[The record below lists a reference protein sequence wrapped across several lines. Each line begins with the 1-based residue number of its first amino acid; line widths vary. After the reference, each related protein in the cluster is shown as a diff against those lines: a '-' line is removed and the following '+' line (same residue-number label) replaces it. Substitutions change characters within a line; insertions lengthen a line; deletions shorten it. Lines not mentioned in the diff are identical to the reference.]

1 MAPLTTSALAVL
13 QARFAQYG
21 LGTLATT
28 IKNLAVDGATEDTIS
43 LQLQET
49 PEYKTRFKANETRIK
64 KGLQVLSPAQYL
76 ALEDDYRQ
84 ILRAYGLRQF
94 DNDEYVSTFI
104 SNDISVTEL
113 TNRVATAVQRV
124 QQADPGV
131 LATLRTFYGIADN
144 DLVGYVLDPEKELP
158 KIEKQVTAAEI
169 GASARMQGIAATKPV
184 AEQLAAQGVTRAQA
198 QQGYAT
204 IAAILPESEKLSDIY
219 RDTMEGYRLAEAE
232 QEVFNQLASAQRK
245 RQKLAEREQAAF
257 SGASGLSKTSLTS
270 PKGGQFQIP
279 DVDQPAPRSV

>member
-1 MAPLTTSALAVL
+1 MAPLTQSALAVM

-21 LGTLATT
+21 LASLADAIRTLA
-28 IKNLAVDGATEDTIS
+28 IDGATEDTIS

-49 PEYKTRFKANETRIK
+49 PAYKARFKANQDRLR
-64 KGLQVLSPAQYL
+64 KGLQVLSPSQYL
-76 ALEDDYRQ
+76 SLEDDYRQ

-94 DNDEYVSTFI
+94 DTDDYVSTFI

-131 LATLRTFYGIADN
+131 LSTLRTFYGIADN

-158 KIEKQVTAAEI
+158 KIERQVAAAEI
-169 GASARMQGIAATKPV
+169 GATARMQGIAATRPV
-184 AEQLAAQGVTRAQA
+184 AEQLAAQGITRAQA
-198 QQGYAT
+198 QQGYAN
-204 IAAILPESEKLSDIY
+204 IASLLPEAEKLSDIY
-219 RDTMEGYRLAEAE
+219 KNTMEGYRLAEAE

-245 RQKLAEREQAAF
+245 RQKLAERERAEF
-257 SGASGLSKTSLTS
+257 GGASGVARGALSNQTA
-270 PKGGQFQIP
+270 GNI
-279 DVDQPAPRSV
+279 

>member
-1 MAPLTTSALAVL
+1 MAPLTQSALAVM

-21 LGTLATT
+21 LASLADAIRTLA
-28 IKNLAVDGATEDTIS
+28 IDGATEDTIS

-49 PEYKTRFKANETRIK
+49 PAYKARFKANQDRLR
-64 KGLQVLSPAQYL
+64 KGLQVLSPSQYL
-76 ALEDDYRQ
+76 SLEDDYRQ

-94 DNDEYVSTFI
+94 DTDDYVSTFI

-131 LATLRTFYGIADN
+131 LSTLRTFYGIADN

-158 KIEKQVTAAEI
+158 KIERQVAAAEI
-169 GASARMQGIAATKPV
+169 GATARMQGIAATRPV
-184 AEQLAAQGVTRAQA
+184 AEQLAAQGITRAQA
-198 QQGYAT
+198 QQGYAN
-204 IAAILPESEKLSDIY
+204 IASLLPEAEKLSDIY
-219 RDTMEGYRLAEAE
+219 KDTMEGYRLAEAE

-245 RQKLAEREQAAF
+245 RQKLAERERAEF
-257 SGASGLSKTSLTS
+257 GGASGVARGALSNQTA
-270 PKGGQFQIP
+270 GNI
-279 DVDQPAPRSV
+279 